1 MKVRT
6 KALVAAGVLVAL
18 LLAGVVSFYA
28 SASPDGLNKV
38 AEDHGFSDTAK
49 DSATSGSPFADYGTK
64 GVGNERLSGGI
75 AGVVGV
81 IVVLG
86 LGTGVAYAV
95 RRRKRSADGADAGTQ
110 LAEQQS

>member
-6 KALVAAGVLVAL
+6 KALIGAGVLITL

-38 AEDHGFSDTAK
+38 AEDHGFSHTAK
-49 DSATSGSPFADYGTK
+49 DSTTAGSPFADYSTK

-95 RRRKRSADGADAGTQ
+95 RRRNRTTAPAGQ
-110 LAEQQS
+110 G

>member
-6 KALVAAGVLVAL
+6 KALVAAGLLVAL

-28 SASPDGLNKV
+28 SGSPDGLNKV
-38 AEDHGFSDTAK
+38 AEDHGFSHTAE

-64 GVGNERLSGGI
+64 GVGNERLAGGI

-95 RRRKRSADGADAGTQ
+95 RRRKRSGAEADAGTE

>member
-28 SASPDGLNKV
+28 SGSPDGLNRV

-49 DSATSGSPFADYGTK
+49 DSATSDSPFADYGTR

-81 IVVLG
+81 VIVLG

-95 RRRKRSADGADAGTQ
+95 RRRKRSGSGAE
-110 LAEQQS
+110 LAEQRG